1 MNKLQIISLF
11 SSVILQA
18 KDTDVN
24 GSLYYLDF
32 RCLCVCVCVCV
43 CVRTRACARSRVCMC
58 VCAHAC
64 VRMYVG
70 RGGRGQKHLYPPCLP
85 SRGNTVPYLPKIYGI
100 PCTWWQKLSL
110 ELSFEAQ
117 SSLLFLSLIF
127 ACICNEKD

>member
-11 SSVILQA
+11 SSVILQV

-43 CVRTRACARSRVCMC
+43 CVPAHARVYVC

-70 RGGRGQKHLYPPCLP
+70 GVKNICIPHASQVGVTPSLTYQRSMENLVPGGRNSALNWVLKLNHL
-85 SRGNTVPYLPKIYGI
+85 
-100 PCTWWQKLSL
+100 
-110 ELSFEAQ
+110 F
-117 SSLLFLSLIF
+117 SS
-127 ACICNEKD
+127 

>member
-11 SSVILQA
+11 SSVILQV

-24 GSLYYLDF
+24 RSLYYLDF

-43 CVRTRACARSRVCMC
+43 CVRTRARARVCMC
-58 VCAHAC
+58 VCAC
-64 VRMYVG
+64 VCAYVC
-70 RGGRGQKHLYPPCLP
+70 GGGGQKHLYPPCLP

-100 PCTWWQKLSL
+100 PCTWWQELSL

>member
-11 SSVILQA
+11 SSVILQV

-32 RCLCVCVCVCV
+32 RCLCVCVCAHARMRACMYVCVRMRVCV
-43 CVRTRACARSRVCMC
+43 CMW
-58 VCAHAC
+58 
-64 VRMYVG
+64 
-70 RGGRGQKHLYPPCLP
+70 GGCQKHLYPPCLP
-85 SRGNTVPYLPKIYGI
+85 SRGNTVPYLPKIYGK
-100 PCTWWQKLSL
+100 PCTWWQELSL

>member
-11 SSVILQA
+11 SSVILQV

-43 CVRTRACARSRVCMC
+43 CVCMCVCVCVCARARAHARVYVC

-70 RGGRGQKHLYPPCLP
+70 GGSKTFVSPMPP
-85 SRGNTVPYLPKIYGI
+85 K
-100 PCTWWQKLSL
+100 
-110 ELSFEAQ
+110 
-117 SSLLFLSLIF
+117 
-127 ACICNEKD
+127 

>member
-11 SSVILQA
+11 SSVKLQV

-43 CVRTRACARSRVCMC
+43 CVCARAHARVYVC

-70 RGGRGQKHLYPPCLP
+70 GGRSKTLYPPCLP

-100 PCTWWQKLSL
+100 PCTWWQELSL

>member
-11 SSVILQA
+11 SSVILQV

-43 CVRTRACARSRVCMC
+43 RVCVCARAHVCVYVC

-70 RGGRGQKHLYPPCLP
+70 GAGSKTFVSPMPP
-85 SRGNTVPYLPKIYGI
+85 K
-100 PCTWWQKLSL
+100 
-110 ELSFEAQ
+110 
-117 SSLLFLSLIF
+117 
-127 ACICNEKD
+127 

>member
-11 SSVILQA
+11 SSVILQV

-43 CVRTRACARSRVCMC
+43 CVCARACTRTHARVYVC

-70 RGGRGQKHLYPPCLP
+70 GGGVKNICIPHASQVGVTPSLTYQRSMEYLVPGGRNSAL
-85 SRGNTVPYLPKIYGI
+85 N
-100 PCTWWQKLSL
+100 
-110 ELSFEAQ
+110 
-117 SSLLFLSLIF
+117 
-127 ACICNEKD
+127 